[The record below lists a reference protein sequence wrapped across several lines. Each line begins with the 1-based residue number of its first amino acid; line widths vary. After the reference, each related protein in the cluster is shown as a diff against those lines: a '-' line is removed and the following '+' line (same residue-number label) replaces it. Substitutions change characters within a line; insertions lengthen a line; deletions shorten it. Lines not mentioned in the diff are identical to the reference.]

1 MLADTDILE
10 AALEQLVRFHDH
22 RLSLTDCASFEV
34 MRRLKLDGA
43 FAFDLDFVACG
54 FRMLP

>member
-1 MLADTDILE
+1 LPAW
-10 AALEQLVRFHDH
+10 
-22 RLSLTDCASFEV
+22 
-34 MRRLKLDGA
+34 RLKLDGA